1 MGGGPRQGPPQGRPM
16 ATSIPSTPVA
26 LPGALPHPFSAHCHQ
41 LHYGPITQGLTLLYA
56 ASIEPGTAEPPRQE
70 QQHPARTPGCS
81 SSSSSSHCPAPRQE
95 LPPPAV
101 PSQVPSM
108 KPLHL
113 SARQGQAAQN
123 YVHQDTA
130 AMKKVSS
137 SSGEKT
143 LRAEHDLVRGRS
155 RAWAG
160 EWSWGREDERHWV
173 NVCLCFTLCE
183 LVIAFLF

>member
-1 MGGGPRQGPPQGRPM
+1 MSFWRSLSPAPLRSHHTRFD
-16 ATSIPSTPVA
+16 
-26 LPGALPHPFSAHCHQ
+26 LPH
-41 LHYGPITQGLTLLYA
+41 A
-56 ASIEPGTAEPPRQE
+56 ASTEPGTAEPPRQE

-81 SSSSSSHCPAPRQE
+81 ISSSSSHRPAPRQE

-108 KPLHL
+108 RPLHP
-113 SARQGQAAQN
+113 SARQGEAAQT

-143 LRAEHDLVRGRS
+143 PRAERDLVRGTGPMLPEG

-160 EWSWGREDERHWV
+160 EWSWGREDERHWF

-183 LVIAFLF
+183 LVTAFLF